1 MTSLSDDSDDEDD
14 IYGHNV
20 ESGKIELQLI
30 PPENGRSSHKL
41 KPKPKIVKPDQKNKT
56 IICWICCIFTTC
68 IVIAAVGAIKW
79 SGYNNVLNNG
89 NHNSSIATSNK
100 THQKPALAH
109 QKILNGSSENLSEIN
124 PQTSKQ
130 PTVSKDHPKIV
141 HPKGKDWEKKFIDFG
156 KFKKMYKKPMR
167 VIGHETRIKL

>member
-1 MTSLSDDSDDEDD
+1 MTSLSDDEDDEDV

-20 ESGKIELQLI
+20 ESAKIELQLI
-30 PPENGRSSHKL
+30 PPENGRSSSIL

-56 IICWICCIFTTC
+56 IICWLCCILTTC
-68 IVIAAVGAIKW
+68 IVVAVVGAIKW
-79 SGYNNVLNNG
+79 SGYNVLNNG
-89 NHNSSIATSNK
+89 NHIHNSSIASSSK
-100 THQKPALAH
+100 TLQKPALAH
-109 QKILNGSSENLSEIN
+109 QKILNGSSENLSVIN

-156 KFKKMYKKPMR
+156 KFKKKQQC
-167 VIGHETRIKL
+167 KLTL